1 MGASLLALAKSIYYS
16 RNCMTVKSV
25 TYVSNVIGMSFGT
38 LCNKIT
44 RGTKFISPNIAL
56 STTADVFV
64 FRSRTFLTFV
74 YRLNLFIN
82 HWRKYKRLSFPLSY
96 SGLKLKVLKPFNTLA
111 VRIVSDLIPVGN
123 ASNLWTNRNRTPLL
137 LINIHLKGATFGY
150 QQHQHAQ

>member
-1 MGASLLALAKSIYYS
+1 MEASLLALAKSIYYT

-64 FRSRTFLTFV
+64 FRSRTSLIFV
-74 YRLNLFIN
+74 YKNLQTKPLYKSLT
-82 HWRKYKRLSFPLSY
+82 KYKRLSFPLSD

-123 ASNLWTNRNRTPLL
+123 ASNL
-137 LINIHLKGATFGY
+137 
-150 QQHQHAQ
+150 